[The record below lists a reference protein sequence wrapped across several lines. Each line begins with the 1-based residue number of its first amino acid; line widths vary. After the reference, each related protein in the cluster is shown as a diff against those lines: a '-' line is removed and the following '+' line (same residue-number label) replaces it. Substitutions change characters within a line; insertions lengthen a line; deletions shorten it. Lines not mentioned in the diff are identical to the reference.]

1 MKLEEAMG
9 EKKVRLKDSYEAK
22 ELLGVAGKECVIA
35 SLRVNWRKREV
46 IIKTKNSPF
55 YNILVEHLTCWTLW
69 SSCEYLKSAVK
80 LETRGTWAKQQWLM
94 IVLKRIE
101 EGKKEFLDEKL
112 LDELKVGIVMGG

>member
-46 IIKTKNSPF
+46 IIKTKIPTIICIKVISPIF
-55 YNILVEHLTCWTLW
+55 SSYPPIIL
-69 SSCEYLKSAVK
+69 
-80 LETRGTWAKQQWLM
+80 
-94 IVLKRIE
+94 I
-101 EGKKEFLDEKL
+101 L
-112 LDELKVGIVMGG
+112 LSHYIFK